1 MRGLFVTGT
10 DTGVGKSVV
19 AAAACAVLAERGE
32 RVAAFKPVLTGLD
45 DPAGGWPHDHALLA
59 RTANAGQAPAEVAP
73 LRFGPPVSPHLA
85 AELAGVE
92 IEPARLV
99 AAARRAAIRA
109 DAIVVEG
116 VGGLMVPLSRDF
128 LVRDLASLLDL
139 PVLVVARPGLGTI
152 NHTLLTLAAAREVG
166 LRIASS
172 RASSRAARRGGSSGS
187 SGGSGR
193 CRRLRLEPA
202 ARERSTAG
210 SPRRSP
216 SLRFRARARRW
227 PCRSRA
233 SRATPRSSSTPE
245 RSRRS
250 CLRPARR
257 LSDRR
262 RLPRPLAQRG
272 RRRALRSSRARAA
285 PHLRPRGGSFV
296 DRETRSRWDVTGR
309 AVAGRLRGE
318 RLRRLPQRDA
328 FWFAAAAF
336 EPRLRVT
343 GAAGRRSARGRR
355 TGAEGSTACRR
366 PRYGLRP

>member
-1 MRGLFVTGT
+1 VRGLFVTGT

-45 DPAGGWPHDHALLA
+45 DPAGAWPHDHALLA

-73 LRFGPPVSPHLA
+73 LRFRPPVSPHLA

-166 LRIASS
+166 LRIASVVLNPWPGAPS
-172 RASSRAARRGGSSGS
+172 
-187 SGGSGR
+187 
-193 CRRLRLEPA
+193 RLE
-202 ARERSTAG
+202 
-210 SPRRSP
+210 
-216 SLRFRARARRW
+216 
-227 PCRSRA
+227 A
-233 SRATPRSSSTPE
+233 SN
-245 RSRRS
+245 
-250 CLRPARR
+250 
-257 LSDRR
+257 
-262 RLPRPLAQRG
+262 
-272 RRRALRSSRARAA
+272 
-285 PHLRPRGGSFV
+285 
-296 DRETRSRWDVTGR
+296 RETLERLGGAPIATLPLTRLESLGE
-309 AVAGRLRGE
+309 AGRELRVERWLGE
-318 RLRRLPQRDA
+318 VP
-328 FWFAAAAF
+328 AAAA
-336 EPRLRVT
+336 
-343 GAAGRRSARGRR
+343 
-355 TGAEGSTACRR
+355 
-366 PRYGLRP
+366 